1 MVERQITSTRP
12 EAHPA
17 PYGRVFLLLVL
28 ATGAELV
35 LASSSLGREVRTSIF
50 LLFTIFK
57 AGLVAAFFMHLRR
70 DSKYYSYVILFP
82 ATMLLFFILLTL
94 AV

>member
-1 MVERQITSTRP
+1 
-12 EAHPA
+12 
-17 PYGRVFLLLVL
+17 
-28 ATGAELV
+28 
-35 LASSSLGREVRTSIF
+35 LGREVRTSIF

>member
-1 MVERQITSTRP
+1 MDRQTTSTQAP
-12 EAHPA
+12 AHPA

-35 LASSSLGREVRTSIF
+35 LASSSLGRGIRTPIF

-82 ATMLLFFILLTL
+82 ATLLLFFILLTL

>member
-1 MVERQITSTRP
+1 MVDRPATSTRTRS
-12 EAHPA
+12 HSA
-17 PYGRVFLLLVL
+17 PYGRVLLVLVL
-28 ATGAELV
+28 ATAAELL
-35 LASSSLGREVRTSIF
+35 LASSSLGAGVRTSIF
-50 LLFTIFK
+50 LLFTLLK

-82 ATMLLFFILLTL
+82 AVTLLVFILLTL

>member
-1 MVERQITSTRP
+1 MEQPPDHSQSRS
-12 EAHPA
+12 HPA
-17 PYGRVFLLLVL
+17 PYGRVFLLLAL
-28 ATGAELV
+28 ATGAELI
-35 LASSSLGREVRTSIF
+35 LSSSSVGGGVRTSIF
-50 LLFTIFK
+50 LAFTLLK

-70 DSKYYSYVILFP
+70 DSKYYTYVFLFP

>member
-1 MVERQITSTRP
+1 MVDRQTTSTRGQ
-12 EAHPA
+12 AHPA

-28 ATGAELV
+28 ATAVELV
-35 LASSSLGREVRTSIF
+35 VASSSLAGGARTSIF
-50 LLFTIFK
+50 LGFTVIK
-57 AGLVAAFFMHLRR
+57 VGLVAGFFMHLRR